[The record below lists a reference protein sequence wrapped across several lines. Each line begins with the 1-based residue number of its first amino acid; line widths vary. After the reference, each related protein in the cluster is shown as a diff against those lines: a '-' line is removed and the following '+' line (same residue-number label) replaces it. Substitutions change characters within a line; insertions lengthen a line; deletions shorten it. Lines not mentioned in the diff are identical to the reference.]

1 MAPSSSGAHIPS
13 SRAYTPGQGQAIEI
27 PRPKPNYPVYNLIAL
42 GRIRFTKA
50 FAALVALSVFLS
62 VAVSFLITT
71 IIAKNVEVLA
81 ARVQMSKLPF
91 HGLITFD
98 RDMGDLTGFQRSL
111 KWSGSTYRV
120 KWAEVESNIGRLWLL
135 GTGYDLPED
144 AIQLLFY
151 AETGD
156 AEPSISAWLPGNPS
170 QQLRWQNVILPCAE
184 ESFPA
189 LHGWALVHPDFISKL
204 GNERQGILL
213 ELPDRLGFNPRN
225 PVGTSTINRY
235 FAQVER
241 NVPEEA
247 TVITPY
253 SGTMSL
259 RRATRGAFASWQVI
273 SLLVLLSAA
282 AAITCVLTVSF
293 LGRKRSLGIFRVLGG
308 TVADLRRSMALEAAY
323 ISLPGIVL
331 GVIAGRRFAGLLE
344 TGDLMPPSAY
354 VIAVITGILTMAAG
368 VWMPLQLIKNANC
381 DQLLNNR
388 PVYVISNPSCANCG
402 LCGGI

>member
-135 GTGYDLPED
+135 GTGYDLPG
-144 AIQLLFY
+144 AISCFSTLKPVMRNRASPHGFR
-151 AETGD
+151 T
-156 AEPSISAWLPGNPS
+156 NPS
-170 QQLRWQNVILPCAE
+170 
-184 ESFPA
+184 
-189 LHGWALVHPDFISKL
+189 G
-204 GNERQGILL
+204 
-213 ELPDRLGFNPRN
+213 
-225 PVGTSTINRY
+225 
-235 FAQVER
+235 
-241 NVPEEA
+241 
-247 TVITPY
+247 
-253 SGTMSL
+253 SGGKT
-259 RRATRGAFASWQVI
+259 
-273 SLLVLLSAA
+273 
-282 AAITCVLTVSF
+282 
-293 LGRKRSLGIFRVLGG
+293 
-308 TVADLRRSMALEAAY
+308 
-323 ISLPGIVL
+323 
-331 GVIAGRRFAGLLE
+331 
-344 TGDLMPPSAY
+344 
-354 VIAVITGILTMAAG
+354 
-368 VWMPLQLIKNANC
+368 
-381 DQLLNNR
+381 
-388 PVYVISNPSCANCG
+388 
-402 LCGGI
+402 

>member
-1 MAPSSSGAHIPS
+1 M
-13 SRAYTPGQGQAIEI
+13 
-27 PRPKPNYPVYNLIAL
+27 
-42 GRIRFTKA
+42 
-50 FAALVALSVFLS
+50 SVFLS

-189 LHGWALVHPDFISKL
+189 LHGWALVHPDFIS
-204 GNERQGILL
+204 
-213 ELPDRLGFNPRN
+213 
-225 PVGTSTINRY
+225 
-235 FAQVER
+235 
-241 NVPEEA
+241 
-247 TVITPY
+247 
-253 SGTMSL
+253 
-259 RRATRGAFASWQVI
+259 SWQ
-273 SLLVLLSAA
+273 
-282 AAITCVLTVSF
+282 
-293 LGRKRSLGIFRVLGG
+293 
-308 TVADLRRSMALEAAY
+308 
-323 ISLPGIVL
+323 
-331 GVIAGRRFAGLLE
+331 
-344 TGDLMPPSAY
+344 
-354 VIAVITGILTMAAG
+354 
-368 VWMPLQLIKNANC
+368 
-381 DQLLNNR
+381 
-388 PVYVISNPSCANCG
+388 
-402 LCGGI
+402 

>member
-1 MAPSSSGAHIPS
+1 
-13 SRAYTPGQGQAIEI
+13 
-27 PRPKPNYPVYNLIAL
+27 
-42 GRIRFTKA
+42 
-50 FAALVALSVFLS
+50 
-62 VAVSFLITT
+62 
-71 IIAKNVEVLA
+71 
-81 ARVQMSKLPF
+81 
-91 HGLITFD
+91 
-98 RDMGDLTGFQRSL
+98 
-111 KWSGSTYRV
+111 
-120 KWAEVESNIGRLWLL
+120 
-135 GTGYDLPED
+135 
-144 AIQLLFY
+144 
-151 AETGD
+151 
-156 AEPSISAWLPGNPS
+156 
-170 QQLRWQNVILPCAE
+170 
-184 ESFPA
+184 
-189 LHGWALVHPDFISKL
+189 LVHPDFISKL